1 MSEPTYKIVTEH
13 DPAGST
19 YNPWEAKV
27 TRLSDDQLVKA
38 EYGASEAEVIAA
50 ATAWI
55 ARKASTHFPRRTLYA
70 TEDGTITEQVPS

>member
-13 DPAGST
+13 DPAASS

-27 TRLSDDQLVKA
+27 TRLSDEQLVKA

-50 ATAWI
+50 ATEWI
-55 ARKASTHFPRRTLYA
+55 NRKSSTFKPGRVLYA
-70 TEDGTITEQVPS
+70 TEDGTLVEGVTA